1 MISKLIPR
9 FFTATAAAV
18 ALAGGSG
25 TAAQSPR
32 TPGLEGTSWQLVK
45 FEGGD
50 GKIVTPNDKTHY
62 TVEFRGEGRVAA
74 RFDCNRGSGT
84 WTSDG
89 KAKLEFGPMAI
100 TRAMCPP
107 GSMHDHLVKRRGSI
121 RSYVIEDGHLF
132 LSLMAD
138 GGIYEFEPLP
148 KVQPKH

>member
-1 MISKLIPR
+1 MISQLIPR
-9 FFTATAAAV
+9 LFTAGAVAV

-25 TAAQSPR
+25 TAAQSPGAAR
-32 TPGLEGTSWQLVK
+32 LEGTSWQLVK

-50 GKIVTPNDKTHY
+50 GKIVTPTDKTHY
-62 TVEFRGEGRVAA
+62 TVEFRGENRVAA

-84 WTSDG
+84 WKSDG

-107 GSMHDHLVKRRGSI
+107 GSMHDHLVKRWGSI
-121 RSYVIEDGHLF
+121 RSYVMKDGHLF

-138 GGIYEFEPLP
+138 GGTYEFEPLP
-148 KVQPKH
+148 KVQPRN